1 MSTNAKVSFY
11 EEGEHLVSIYHHH
24 DGYLSGVGLDLAK
37 FLKKIKLG
45 AMSGDCQLYKI
56 ANGFDDLAA
65 QYIRKFKD
73 SVGNVYITFED
84 ATQHYNYQVHCY
96 GGEITIRWEDFEGSS
111 QQFID
116 MIKGDGRK

>member
-11 EEGEHLVSIYHHH
+11 ENGEHLVSIYHHH
-24 DGYLSGVGLDLAK
+24 DGCLSGVGLDLAN
-37 FLKKIKLG
+37 FLNNIKLG
-45 AMSGDCQLYKI
+45 HMCRESQLYKV

-84 ATQHYNYQVHCY
+84 TAQYYNYQVHCY
-96 GGEITIRWEDFEGSS
+96 DGEITMIYGEFEGSP
-111 QQFID
+111 QEFIN
-116 MIKGDGRK
+116 MIKGDEE